1 MATLRQP
8 LCSLPA
14 WHGRLIVHRA
24 LFSLRTDDDASH
36 NCIRPTA
43 TLHSGG
49 TSKYFGVVGWL
60 ALDERSSLALSSIA
74 ARQRRRQRDCF
85 RCGQSLLSLS
95 SLACIRAPAHA
106 FSAFSPLTVQ
116 LDGGPLVQLQ
126 LEGGGS
132 LQARLLVGADGRGS
146 RVRQWAQV
154 GCGVADV
161 KLQQEGCGVGA
172 CCARCA
178 CYACCTCSCC

>member
-1 MATLRQP
+1 M
-8 LCSLPA
+8 
-14 WHGRLIVHRA
+14 
-24 LFSLRTDDDASH
+24 
-36 NCIRPTA
+36 
-43 TLHSGG
+43 
-49 TSKYFGVVGWL
+49 
-60 ALDERSSLALSSIA
+60 LDERSSLALSSIA
-74 ARQRRRQRDCF
+74 ARRRQRQRDFC
-85 RCGQSLLSLS
+85 RCGKSLLSLS

-154 GCGVADV
+154 GCVFADMN
-161 KLQQEGCGVGA
+161 LQQGACGVGA
-172 CCARCA
+172 CCS
-178 CYACCTCSCC
+178 CCTCSCC